1 MHQPGV
7 YSPPY
12 PGLVQGTEEPQGG
25 PATALEV
32 FISSGL
38 GQRILPFFIS
48 TSSTEKFLPEFL
60 LFLPGGLVMGTK
72 NVGGGAFI
80 RHKKLSYTNTLGK
93 WKCSPLLFHPY
104 MEVHSPKGPAA
115 LKWGCSSAQNT
126 WGQLLCEGTAQLSV
140 APGRGGGDAEMNVCE
155 QRFLA
160 GVCSQRAA
168 HRLQVFF

>member
-1 MHQPGV
+1 MTFPWHSFTSTDLQPAGKQAARLIEEEDKSLTWQCTRNCDLVCHSCLHSSMHQPGV

-12 PGLVQGTEEPQGG
+12 PGWVQGTEEPQGG

-80 RHKKLSYTNTLGK
+80 RHKKLKVTQIHWESGNA
-93 WKCSPLLFHPY
+93 HPCCFT
-104 MEVHSPKGPAA
+104 PIWRCTAPR
-115 LKWGCSSAQNT
+115 
-126 WGQLLCEGTAQLSV
+126 AQL
-140 APGRGGGDAEMNVCE
+140 
-155 QRFLA
+155 
-160 GVCSQRAA
+160 
-168 HRLQVFF
+168 H